1 MPGTSPLRGSSRRPA
16 RALSPRPAD
25 VEGGYGLTADELAGT
40 VRAVTSNLTNPKM
53 AVFFLAFL
61 PQFVPPG
68 PQAPERTALLGLVFN
83 AIASSWWVTYVL
95 LLHRADA
102 LLQRPRVQ
110 HALERVT
117 GLALIGLGLRQATQ
131 HPWPGTSSGP
141 VP

>member
-1 MPGTSPLRGSSRRPA
+1 
-16 RALSPRPAD
+16 
-25 VEGGYGLTADELAGT
+25 
-40 VRAVTSNLTNPKM
+40 VTSNLTNPKM
-53 AVFFLAFL
+53 AVF
-61 PQFVPPG
+61 
-68 PQAPERTALLGLVFN
+68 
-83 AIASSWWVTYVL
+83 ASSWWVTYVL

-117 GLALIGLGLRQATQ
+117 GLVLIGLGLRLATQ